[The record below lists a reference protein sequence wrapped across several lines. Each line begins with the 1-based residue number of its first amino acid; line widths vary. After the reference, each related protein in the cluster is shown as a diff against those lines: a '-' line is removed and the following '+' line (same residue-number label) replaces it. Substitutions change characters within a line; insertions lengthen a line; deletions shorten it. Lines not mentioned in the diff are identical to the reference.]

1 MRWLFV
7 ILMVLLMWSDFHGV
21 NPGLGPGLSA
31 KNAMLYMVVMVLA
44 FRMALA
50 GGFRLRMPG
59 LHLAW
64 AAWVGYAILTW
75 LVVSLIVKYHAY
87 DPLLS
92 AMALKAE
99 LIDYAL
105 YCFVVFYGVQSE
117 DDFRFVLR
125 TLIAVVGVSS
135 ILTLTDVAGITS
147 LGMKVGDRGA
157 EADRVFGAFG
167 HANETGSLLAC
178 MLPPLVAMSV
188 SSRGLVRLFWYGCT
202 AASAAVFVLT
212 VSRGSYVAVII
223 GYPIAAYMLR
233 SYIPPGRIMAWLF
246 GGFGAAVLV
255 AVLVAVIDP
264 AAVKAIGDRVFDIGS
279 MNLHQASSG
288 RSDIWGLA
296 LSTMMDAPVTL
307 ITGFGWYS
315 WSTMPTVFV
324 LHNTYLDQWFN
335 LGLIGLMTY
344 AGIEYLTIVAAK
356 RAVPMSSGPM
366 QYDMIAYVFGMVALA
381 IAVFFQNLYTPR
393 PYLWMYCGLIMRGAV
408 LIYDKAA
415 ATAPVRAPSI
425 PLGVGVSLRKA

>member
-7 ILMVLLMWSDFHGV
+7 ALMALLMWTDFHGV

-31 KNAMLYMVVMVLA
+31 KNAMLYTVVMVLV
-44 FRMALA
+44 FRIALT
-50 GGFRLRMPG
+50 GGFRVRMPG

-64 AAWVGYAILTW
+64 GVWIGYAMLTW
-75 LVVSLIVKYHAY
+75 LIVSLVIKYHGY
-87 DPLLS
+87 DPIIS

-105 YCFVVFYGVQSE
+105 YCFVVFYGVQNE

-125 TLIAVVGVSS
+125 TLVAVVGISS
-135 ILTLTDVAGITS
+135 ILTLTDLVGITS

-178 MLPPLVAMSV
+178 MLPPLVAIV
-188 SSRGLVRLFWYGCT
+188 ISSRGFARAFWLGCT
-202 AASAAVFVLT
+202 AASAVVFILT
-212 VSRGSYVAVII
+212 VSRGSYVAVLL
-223 GYPIAAYMLR
+223 GYPIAAYLLR
-233 SYIPPGRIMAWLF
+233 SYIPPGRIMTWML
-246 GGFGAAVLV
+246 GGVGGVILIAVAAAIIDPGAAE
-255 AVLVAVIDP
+255 
-264 AAVKAIGDRVFDIGS
+264 AIADRVFDIGS
-279 MNLHQASSG
+279 MNIHQASSG

-296 LSTMMDAPVTL
+296 VSTMMDSPLTL
-307 ITGFGWYS
+307 ITGFGWNT

-335 LGLIGLMTY
+335 LGVIGLATY
-344 AGIEYLTIVAAK
+344 AGIEYLTIVTAK
-356 RAVPMSSGPM
+356 RAVGMSSGTM
-366 QYDMIAYVFGMVALA
+366 QADMIAYVFGMMALA

-393 PYLWMYCGLIMRGAV
+393 PYLWMYCGLVMRGAV
-408 LIYDKAA
+408 LLFDKAA
-415 ATAPVRAPSI
+415 EAAPVRAPAVR
-425 PLGVGVSLRKA
+425 LGVGVSLRKA

>member
-7 ILMVLLMWSDFHGV
+7 ALMALLMWSDFHGV

-31 KNAMLYMVVMVLA
+31 KNAMLYTVVMVLV
-44 FRMALA
+44 FRMALT
-50 GGFRLRMPG
+50 GGFKVRMPG

-64 AAWVGYAILTW
+64 GVWIGYAILTW
-75 LVVSLIVKYHAY
+75 LIVALVIKYHGY
-87 DPLLS
+87 NSIVS

-105 YCFVVFYGVQSE
+105 YCFVVFYGVQNE

-125 TLIAVVGVSS
+125 TLVAVVGVSS
-135 ILTLTDVAGITS
+135 ILTLTDLVGVTN
-147 LGMKVGDRGA
+147 LGMKVGERGA

-178 MLPPLVAMSV
+178 MLPPLVAIAA
-188 SSRGLVRLFWYGCT
+188 SSRGFARAFWLGCT
-202 AASAAVFVLT
+202 AASAVVFILT
-212 VSRGSYVAVII
+212 VSRGSYVAVLL
-223 GYPIAAYMLR
+223 GYPIAAYLLR
-233 SYIPPGRIMAWLF
+233 SYIPPGRIMTWLL
-246 GGFGAAVLV
+246 GGVGGVIVIAVAAAIIDPGAA
-255 AVLVAVIDP
+255 
-264 AAVKAIGDRVFDIGS
+264 AAIADRVFDIGS

-296 LSTMMDAPVTL
+296 VATMMDSPLTL
-307 ITGFGWYS
+307 ITGFGWNT

-335 LGLIGLMTY
+335 LGLIGLAAY
-344 AGIEYLTIVAAK
+344 AGIEYLTIVTAK
-356 RAVPMSSGPM
+356 RAVGMSFGAI
-366 QYDMIAYVFGMVALA
+366 QADMIAYVFGMMALS

-393 PYLWMYCGLIMRGAV
+393 PYLWMYCGLVMRGAV
-408 LIYDKAA
+408 LLFDKAA
-415 ATAPVRAPSI
+415 EAAPARAPAVR
-425 PLGVGVSLRKA
+425 LGVGVSLRKA